1 MSVNLIDVN
10 PNPLSISLAEN
21 TDNHNIITLSNK
33 TNSYIIFKTF
43 INLKSILIAKPSTYF
58 INPNSTNSIEISCI
72 KKDLLLQ
79 EYKNIKLLILA
90 YKNNEKVES
99 EEEAKE
105 FFFKKK
111 ESGEEKQDV
120 IVTINLENSENLE
133 NVENLN
139 LNEEKF
145 INLKSDLIKNNQL
158 IIKSL
163 EEFKNKL
170 KNKLEDQKIIQKG
183 KNKIASIFKSGKFD
197 NVIIITVFIFGLII
211 GGNLAQ
217 GFNSYFK

>member
-10 PNPLSISLAEN
+10 PNPLSISLVEN

-111 ESGEEKQDV
+111 ESEEEKQDV
-120 IVTINLENSENLE
+120 IVTINLENLE
-133 NVENLN
+133 NEGNLN

-170 KNKLEDQKIIQKG
+170 KNKLEDQKKIQKG